1 MRLQTSITTTR
12 LPLAILA
19 AAIWP
24 ALAGGW
30 PPEVQTATFKSPA
43 DGSEQRTL
51 LWLPPGDDPVPLLVA
66 FHTWSGDYL
75 QDESP
80 YADWCIR
87 RGWAFAHP
95 NLRGPAIRPE
105 AAGSAQA
112 VADLRGLL
120 ELLRSKRSIDP
131 QRIYCIGVS
140 GGGMMTLL
148 AAAHMP
154 EVWAAASAWVPV
166 TDLAAWH
173 ADSVARRNKYAG
185 DMERV
190 CGGPPGGSAEVDAN
204 YASRSAVGLLAKAF
218 ATNPVPFPLDIN
230 SGIHDGHTGSVPVS
244 HGLRAFNVLAPA
256 ADRVPEETI
265 AAMVETRAVPAGL
278 RFAGSDPLYRTRP
291 VLLRKTAGNTRI
303 TVFDGGHEILH
314 EAGLTWLEAQARGRP
329 AVWEPTPHEPPIL
342 GRKAAASGR

>member
-1 MRLQTSITTTR
+1 MDERIHMAAIR
-12 LPLAILA
+12 AMILA
-19 AAIWP
+19 LAFSP

-30 PPEVQTATFKSPA
+30 PAEVQTATFKSPA
-43 DGSEQRTL
+43 DGSEQKTL
-51 LWLPPGDDPVPLLVA
+51 LFLPPGNEPVPLLVA

-80 YADWCIR
+80 YAEWCIR
-87 RGWAFAHP
+87 RGWALAHP
-95 NLRGPAIRPE
+95 NLRGPATRPE
-105 AAGSAQA
+105 AAGSAA
-112 VADLRGLL
+112 AIADLRGLL
-120 ELLRSKRSIDP
+120 EHVRAQRPIDP
-131 QRIYCIGVS
+131 NRIYCIGVS

-173 ADSVARRNKYAG
+173 ADSLVRRNKYAG
-185 DMERV
+185 DLERV
-190 CGGPPGGSAEVDAN
+190 CGGAPGASSEVDAS
-204 YASRSAVGLLAKAF
+204 YASRSPVTLLARAF
-218 ATNPVPFPLDIN
+218 GMQPPPFPLDIN

-244 HGLRAFNVLAPA
+244 HGLRAFNAVVPS

-265 AAMVETRAVPAGL
+265 ATLVRDRAVPAAL
-278 RFAGSDPLYRTRP
+278 RFAGTDPLYRTRP

-314 EAGLTWLEAQARGRP
+314 EAGLTWLEAQARGTP
-329 AVWEPTPHEPPIL
+329 PVWQATPHEPPIL